1 MAELALVV
9 VAATLVNNLT
19 MVQSLGVGSLIRGTQ
34 RLDDAVAVS
43 LATGAVI
50 MTTAAATLP
59 LERYVLLPLDV
70 PYLRLIAFALT
81 VVFAARGL
89 ATAIRRLGSSTRTAR
104 VDADLLTANGAVL
117 GVALL
122 NVTAGRSFI
131 AAACYA
137 FGAALGFGLVLVQFA
152 GIPERLARADVPGPF
167 RGHAITF
174 VTAGI
179 VSLAFLGFAGFARL

>member
-104 VDADLLTANGAVL
+104 VDADQI
-117 GVALL
+117 
-122 NVTAGRSFI
+122 GR
-131 AAACYA
+131 AH
-137 FGAALGFGLVLVQFA
+137 V
-152 GIPERLARADVPGPF
+152 
-167 RGHAITF
+167 
-174 VTAGI
+174 
-179 VSLAFLGFAGFARL
+179 